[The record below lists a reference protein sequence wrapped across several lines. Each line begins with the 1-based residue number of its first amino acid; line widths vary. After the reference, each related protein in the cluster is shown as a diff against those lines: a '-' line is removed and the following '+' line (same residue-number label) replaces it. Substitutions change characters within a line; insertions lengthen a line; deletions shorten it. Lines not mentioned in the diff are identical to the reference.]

1 MKSKKGPDSDWRI
14 ILSIGVIGMR
24 YMGKKGL
31 LLIGHGSRLPYNK
44 ELVEETA
51 RQMVTMSD
59 YVIRCAYME
68 KSTPTITEAL
78 AEFRKEDLD
87 LLVAV
92 PLFLAKGV
100 HILEDIPIL
109 LNLENGTSRGTFSL
123 ANGRAIPLV
132 YAEPIGKD
140 PLLAKLMLKNAESAI
155 RKNL

>member
-1 MKSKKGPDSDWRI
+1 
-14 ILSIGVIGMR
+14 
-24 YMGKKGL
+24 MGKKGL

-51 RQMVTMSD
+51 RQMAKTSD

-78 AEFRKEDLD
+78 TELKKEDLD

-100 HILEDIPIL
+100 HILEDIPL
-109 LNLENGTSRGTFSL
+109 LLELQMGSSRGTFAL
-123 ANGRAIPLV
+123 ASGRSIPLV
-132 YAEPIGKD
+132 YAEPIGND
-140 PLLAKLMLKNAESAI
+140 PLLAKMMLKNAETAI
-155 RKNL
+155 KKYL